1 MRYSVILLL
10 FSMFCLVGSGC
21 TQSGT
26 SVAKMDYEET
36 KKMVVDILKTD
47 DGKKAIQDVLS
58 DESIKSK
65 LILDQDVVTKAVET
79 TITSDKGQKF
89 WENSFKDPK
98 FAANYAKSLK
108 KEHEQ
113 LLKDLA
119 KDPNYREMITDIMK
133 EPGFQTEINK
143 LLKSNEIRSI
153 YKETLLETMDSPLV
167 KAKMQDILIKAATK
181 MQTDEKSNDKKK
193 GSGGDTGSGGGGS

>member
-1 MRYSVILLL
+1 MRYGVTLLL

-21 TQSGT
+21 SQNGT

-58 DESIKSK
+58 DESIKSQ

-89 WENSFKDPK
+89 WEKSFKDPK
-98 FAANYAKSLK
+98 FAASYATSLK

-119 KDPNYREMITDIMK
+119 KDPNYRAMIMTIMK
-133 EPGFQTEINK
+133 EPGFQTEIDK
-143 LLKSNEIRSI
+143 LLKSNEVRSI
-153 YKETLLETMDSPLV
+153 YKETILETMDSPLV
-167 KAKMQDILIKAATK
+167 KAKIQDILIKAATNL
-181 MQTDEKSNDKKK
+181 QSEQKSSDKKK
-193 GSGGDTGSGGGGS
+193 SSTEDTSGGGGG

>member
-1 MRYSVILLL
+1 MRYGVTLLL

-21 TQSGT
+21 SQNGT

-58 DESIKSK
+58 DESIKSE

-98 FAANYAKSLK
+98 FAANYANSLK

-119 KDPNYREMITDIMK
+119 KDPSYREMIMAIMK

-167 KAKMQDILIKAATK
+167 KAKIQDILIKAATDL
-181 MQTDEKSNDKKK
+181 QSEQKSGDKKK
-193 GSGGDTGSGGGGS
+193 GSSGEDTSGGGG

>member
-1 MRYSVILLL
+1 
-10 FSMFCLVGSGC
+10 MFCLVGSGC
-21 TQSGT
+21 SQNGT

-58 DESIKSK
+58 DKSIKSE
-65 LILDQDVVTKAVET
+65 LILDQDAVTKAVET

-89 WENSFKDPK
+89 WEKSFKDPK
-98 FAANYAKSLK
+98 FAAIYATSLK

-119 KDPNYREMITDIMK
+119 KDPSYRAMIMAIMQ
-133 EPGFQTEINK
+133 EPSFQTEINK

-167 KAKMQDILIKAATK
+167 KAKIQDILLKAATDL
-181 MQTDEKSNDKKK
+181 QSEQKSKK
-193 GSGGDTGSGGGGS
+193 GSAGGSSSGKDTGGG